1 MVACCATRDNNV
13 CAISSLKAHL
23 AFHKKTGDMF
33 PPWRL
38 SLAPFKSSLSYFC
51 LVRLLDTGQFSIQSE
66 LMSAKQSSLINLRVN
81 F

>member
-1 MVACCATRDNNV
+1 MVACCAKRDNNV

-33 PPWRL
+33 
-38 SLAPFKSSLSYFC
+38 SQASLSSFC
-51 LVRLLDTGQFSIQSE
+51 LACLLDTGQFSIQSE
-66 LMSAKQSSLINLRVN
+66 LMCAKQSSLINLRVN